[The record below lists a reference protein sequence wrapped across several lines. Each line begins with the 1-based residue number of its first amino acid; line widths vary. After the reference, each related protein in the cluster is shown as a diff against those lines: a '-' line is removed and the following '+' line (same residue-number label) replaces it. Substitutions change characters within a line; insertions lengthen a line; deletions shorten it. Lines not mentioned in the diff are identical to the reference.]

1 MNQAMMNQEIP
12 KTKKISYQEIATP
25 IVIGVFFCF
34 LCFFFGIG
42 QYPDSVTYI
51 EGKLDREPLYPLLL
65 QGFRAVFGTGYL
77 WAVII
82 VQNVAAALVTWYLH
96 HYVCRKFGL
105 NAFFSRAV
113 LVVLLFPHVMSGVF
127 TPSGIVLTNAILSEG
142 ITLTLYQLFFVYVLK
157 MWLEKKCVRYIAAAV
172 VTAFVTTLARGQMMT
187 MILLWMLFAG
197 IVLWKR
203 ARGGW
208 QKTGAIAVVLLVTV
222 GVFAGRGAIIEGY
235 NAARFGVHNGNTGGN
250 MTLLTNVLYSADEE
264 DVECV
269 AQRLN
274 HEEAELLKQM
284 YAQMQEQGL
293 TYAAA
298 KDGVVAHILHHED
311 SHDLTKFGIL
321 YPAMQDYI
329 KAQNPQESDAVVRV
343 KMDELAGEM
352 MLPLV
357 LENVEGFLWT
367 YLYVICGGF
376 IRTVA
381 ILHPL
386 LGVYALLIYIV
397 AIGLMW
403 YLFRRGRSYDAAGL
417 TALVLVMIAANVCAT
432 GLTIMCLSRY
442 MIYNMAIFYMTG
454 LVLLQTIWNLRK
466 K

>member
-1 MNQAMMNQEIP
+1 
-12 KTKKISYQEIATP
+12 
-25 IVIGVFFCF
+25 
-34 LCFFFGIG
+34 
-42 QYPDSVTYI
+42 
-51 EGKLDREPLYPLLL
+51 
-65 QGFRAVFGTGYL
+65 
-77 WAVII
+77 
-82 VQNVAAALVTWYLH
+82 
-96 HYVCRKFGL
+96 
-105 NAFFSRAV
+105 
-113 LVVLLFPHVMSGVF
+113 
-127 TPSGIVLTNAILSEG
+127 
-142 ITLTLYQLFFVYVLK
+142 
-157 MWLEKKCVRYIAAAV
+157 
-172 VTAFVTTLARGQMMT
+172 
-187 MILLWMLFAG
+187 
-197 IVLWKR
+197 
-203 ARGGW
+203 
-208 QKTGAIAVVLLVTV
+208 
-222 GVFAGRGAIIEGY
+222 
-235 NAARFGVHNGNTGGN
+235 

-329 KAQNPQESDAVVRV
+329 KTQNPQESDAVVRV

-357 LENVEGFLWT
+357 LENVGGFLWT